1 MSERSTFAT
10 RIQQFWISYGI
21 SGLVRLLADV
31 IYSRFR
37 FPAARLVRRPIYVRG
52 RKYMAIGN
60 GLTTGTGNRIDAFPQ
75 FHHAGPI
82 IVIGKGV
89 QINDHCHL
97 AAIEH
102 LHIGDDS
109 LIASRVFISD
119 HNHGRFDSDGPE
131 FGPDLPPAKRPLTS
145 TPVNIGKR
153 VWIGEGVIIL
163 PGVTIGD
170 GAVIG
175 GGAVVNR
182 DIPESCVAV
191 GNPARIVRRFDK
203 TQQRWIKHTA

>member
-1 MSERSTFAT
+1 MR
-10 RIQQFWISYGI
+10 QLWITYGI
-21 SGLVRLLADV
+21 FGQARLLADV
-31 IYSRFR
+31 IYSRLR
-37 FPAARLVRRPIYVRG
+37 FPAARLVRRPIYIRG
-52 RKYMAIGN
+52 RKYLILGR
-60 GLTTGTGNRIDAFPQ
+60 GLTTGTGNRIDAFPR
-75 FHHAGPI
+75 FHNSGAI
-82 IVIGKGV
+82 LLIGRNV
-89 QINDHCHL
+89 QINDHCHF

-119 HNHGRFDSDGPE
+119 HNHGRFDSDRSE
-131 FGPDLPPAKRPLTS
+131 FAPDVPPAKRPLTS
-145 TPVNIGKR
+145 SPVNIGKR

-182 DIPESCVAV
+182 DIPENCVAV
-191 GNPARIVRRFDK
+191 GNPAKVVRRFDR
-203 TQQRWIKHTA
+203 TQQRWEKYAA